1 MLEKYHARS
10 VAVYL
15 LVWFL
20 LALFYNNLL
29 QLTLMLAAII
39 LLNYRLDRLESLRK
53 LTSFIIMLSLMIII
67 INSLF
72 NQNGEILLASFNI
85 FGYTLP
91 IYREAMV
98 YGLAMAIKLILILAI
113 FTAFNILIPVERLMD
128 IFGSYSSRSVL
139 VVAISAALIPDMMER
154 FHSIS
159 QVQRCRGLQGS
170 GKGLLERSRNM
181 GPLLLNLLRS
191 SLQASLQ
198 MAEAMQARGY
208 GSSKR
213 RSVYQMEKWKWQDW
227 LLLILSLVVLGLALV
242 GWYTGYR
249 YNYRPLDQ
257 VSLPVYNW
265 ELIALFFLSLPFL
278 QGQGHIWSWKGIN
291 L

>member
-1 MLEKYHARS
+1 LENYHVRS

-39 LLNYRLDRLESLRK
+39 LLNYRLDRLGSLRK
-53 LTSFIIMLSLMIII
+53 ITSFILPLAALIVL

-72 NQNGEILLASFNI
+72 NQNGDILLTSLNI
-85 FGYTLP
+85 FNYTLP
-91 IYREAMV
+91 IYQEAIV
-98 YGLAMAIKLILILAI
+98 FGVAMAIKLILILAI

-128 IFGSYSSRSVL
+128 IFGSYNSRSVL
-139 VVAISAALIPDMMER
+139 VVAISAALIPDMVER
-154 FHSIS
+154 FHSIG
-159 QVQRCRGLQGS
+159 QVQRCRGVQRP
-170 GKGLLERSRNM
+170 GKGLWERTRNL

-191 SLQASLQ
+191 SLQAALQ

-213 RSVYQMEKWKWQDW
+213 RSVYQIEKWQLQDW
-227 LLLILSLVVLGLALV
+227 LLLFLALTVLGLALL

-249 YNYRPLDQ
+249 YHYRPLEQ

-265 ELIALFFLSLPFL
+265 EVLALFFLSLPFL
-278 QGQGHIWSWKGIN
+278 QGGHIWSAEKD
-291 L
+291 

>member
-1 MLEKYHARS
+1 MENYHVRS

-39 LLNYRLDRLESLRK
+39 LLNYRLDRLGSLRK
-53 LTSFIIMLSLMIII
+53 ITSFILPLAALIVL

-72 NQNGEILLASFNI
+72 NQNGDILLTSLNI
-85 FGYTLP
+85 FNYTLP
-91 IYREAMV
+91 IYQEAIV
-98 YGLAMAIKLILILAI
+98 FGVAMAIKLILILAI

-128 IFGSYSSRSVL
+128 IFGSYNSRSVL
-139 VVAISAALIPDMMER
+139 VVAISAALIPDMVER
-154 FHSIS
+154 FHSIG
-159 QVQRCRGLQGS
+159 QVQRCRGVQRP
-170 GKGLLERSRNM
+170 GKGLWERTRNL

-191 SLQASLQ
+191 SLQAALQ

-213 RSVYQMEKWKWQDW
+213 RSVYQIEKWQLQDW
-227 LLLILSLVVLGLALV
+227 LLLFLALTVLGLALL

-249 YNYRPLDQ
+249 YHYRPLEQ

-265 ELIALFFLSLPFL
+265 EVLALFFLSLPFL
-278 QGQGHIWSWKGIN
+278 QGGHIWSAEKD
-291 L
+291 

>member
-1 MLEKYHARS
+1 MGNYHARS

-29 QLTLMLAAII
+29 HLTLMLAAII
-39 LLNYRLDRLESLRK
+39 FLNYRLDRLGSFK
-53 LTSFIIMLSLMIII
+53 KITSFIIMLSVMVII
-67 INSLF
+67 INGLF
-72 NQNGEILLASFNI
+72 NQNGDIFLASLNI

-91 IYREAMV
+91 IYREAIV
-98 YGLAMAIKLILILAI
+98 YGVAMAIKLFLILAI

-128 IFGSYSSRSVL
+128 IFGSYSTSSIL
-139 VVAISAALIPDMMER
+139 VVAISAALIPEMVER
-154 FHSIS
+154 FHCIR
-159 QVQRCRGLQGS
+159 QVQRCRGLQAP
-170 GKGLLERSRNM
+170 GKGLLQRSSNL

-213 RSVYQMEKWKWQDW
+213 RSVYQVQKWRWQDW
-227 LLLILSLVVLGLALV
+227 LLLILALVVLGLALV
-242 GWYTGYR
+242 GWYTAHR
-249 YNYRPLDQ
+249 YHYRPLEQ

-265 ELIALFFLSLPFL
+265 EVLALFFLSLPFL
-278 QGQGHIWSWKGIN
+278 QGWYTWSGERD
-291 L
+291 

>member
-1 MLEKYHARS
+1 LGNYHVRS

-29 QLTLMLAAII
+29 QLTLMLVAII
-39 LLNYRLDRLESLRK
+39 LLNYRLDRLGSLK
-53 LTSFIIMLSLMIII
+53 KITSFILPLAGLIII
-67 INSLF
+67 INGLF
-72 NQNGEILLASFNI
+72 NQNGDILLASVNI

-91 IYREAMV
+91 IYREAIV
-98 YGLAMAIKLILILAI
+98 YGVAMAIKLFLILAI

-128 IFGSYSSRSVL
+128 IFGSYSSRSLL
-139 VVAISAALIPDMMER
+139 VVAISVALIPEMVGR
-154 FHSIS
+154 FQTIT
-159 QVQRCRGLQGS
+159 QVQRCRGMQRS
-170 GKGLLERSRNM
+170 GKGLLERSRNL

-208 GSSKR
+208 GTSKR
-213 RSVYQMEKWKWQDW
+213 RSVYQVHKWQGRDW
-227 LLLILSLVVLGLALV
+227 LLLTLALVVLGLALV

-249 YNYRPLDQ
+249 YHYRPLEQ
-257 VSLPVYNW
+257 VSIPVYNL
-265 ELIALFFLSLPFL
+265 EVLALFFLSLPFL
-278 QGQGHIWSWKGIN
+278 KGGHIWSIERD
-291 L
+291 

>member
-1 MLEKYHARS
+1 MENYHVRS
-10 VAVYL
+10 VTVYL

-39 LLNYRLDRLESLRK
+39 LLNYRLDRLGSLRK
-53 LTSFIIMLSLMIII
+53 ITSFILPLAALIVL

-72 NQNGEILLASFNI
+72 NQNGDILLTSLNI
-85 FGYTLP
+85 FNYTLP
-91 IYREAMV
+91 IYQEAIV
-98 YGLAMAIKLILILAI
+98 FGVAMAIKLILILAI

-128 IFGSYSSRSVL
+128 IFGSYNSRSVL
-139 VVAISAALIPDMMER
+139 VVAISAALIPDMVER
-154 FHSIS
+154 FHSIG
-159 QVQRCRGLQGS
+159 QVQRCRGVQRP
-170 GKGLLERSRNM
+170 GKGLWERTRNL

-191 SLQASLQ
+191 SLQAALQ

-213 RSVYQMEKWKWQDW
+213 RSVYQIEKWQLQDW
-227 LLLILSLVVLGLALV
+227 LLLFLALTVLGLALL

-249 YNYRPLDQ
+249 YHYRPLEQ

-265 ELIALFFLSLPFL
+265 EVLALFFLSLPFL
-278 QGQGHIWSWKGIN
+278 QGGHIWSAEKD
-291 L
+291 

>member
-1 MLEKYHARS
+1 MDSYHVRS

-39 LLNYRLDRLESLRK
+39 LLNYRLDGMVSLRK
-53 LTSFIIMLSLMIII
+53 ITTFILPLAVLIII
-67 INSLF
+67 INGLF
-72 NQNGEILLASFNI
+72 NQNGDILLTSLNI
-85 FGYTLP
+85 FSYTLP
-91 IYREAMV
+91 IYREAIV
-98 YGLAMAIKLILILAI
+98 YGMAMAIKLILILAI
-113 FTAFNILIPVERLMD
+113 FTAFDILIPVERLMD
-128 IFGSYSSRSVL
+128 IFGSYSSRSLL
-139 VVAISAALIPDMMER
+139 VVAISAALIPDMVER
-154 FHSIS
+154 LHCIR
-159 QVQRCRGLQGS
+159 QVQRCRGMQRS
-170 GKGLLERSRNM
+170 GKGLLERSRNL

-213 RSVYQMEKWKWQDW
+213 RSVYQMEKWQGQDW

-249 YNYRPLDQ
+249 FHYRPLEQ

-265 ELIALFFLSLPFL
+265 EVLALFFLSLPFL
-278 QGQGHIWSWKGIN
+278 KGQGHTWSVERD
-291 L
+291 

>member
-1 MLEKYHARS
+1 MEKYHARS

-29 QLTLMLAAII
+29 QLTLMLAAIF
-39 LLNYRLDRLESLRK
+39 LLNYRLDRLGSLK
-53 LTSFIIMLSLMIII
+53 KITSFILPLAVLIII
-67 INSLF
+67 INGLF
-72 NQNGEILLASFNI
+72 NQNGDILLTSLNI

-91 IYREAMV
+91 VYREAIV
-98 YGLAMAIKLILILAI
+98 YGVAMAIKLILILAI

-128 IFGSYSSRSVL
+128 IFGSYSSRSIL
-139 VVAISAALIPDMMER
+139 VVAISAALIPDMVER
-154 FHSIS
+154 LHCIR
-159 QVQRCRGLQGS
+159 QVQRCRGLQET
-170 GKGLLERSRNM
+170 GKGLLERSRNL

-191 SLQASLQ
+191 ALQASLQ

-213 RSVYQMEKWKWQDW
+213 RSVYQVEKWQWQDW
-227 LLLILSLVVLGLALV
+227 MLLILALVVLGLALF

-249 YNYRPLDQ
+249 YHYPPLQQ

-265 ELIALFFLSLPFL
+265 EVLALFFLSLPFL
-278 QGQGHIWSWKGIN
+278 KGQGHIWSVERD
-291 L
+291 

>member
-1 MLEKYHARS
+1 MGNYHVRS

-39 LLNYRLDRLESLRK
+39 LLNYRLDRLGSLK
-53 LTSFIIMLSLMIII
+53 KITSFILPLAGWIII
-67 INSLF
+67 INGLF
-72 NQNGEILLASFNI
+72 NQNGDILLTSVNI
-85 FGYTLP
+85 FSYTLP
-91 IYREAMV
+91 IYWEAVV
-98 YGLAMAIKLILILAI
+98 YGVAMALKLFLILAI

-128 IFGSYSSRSVL
+128 IFSYSSRSL
-139 VVAISAALIPDMMER
+139 LIVAISAALIPEMMER
-154 FHSIS
+154 FQSIN
-159 QVQRCRGLQGS
+159 QVQRCRGMQRS
-170 GKGLLERSRNM
+170 GKGLLERSRNL

-198 MAEAMQARGY
+198 IAEAMQARGY

-213 RSVYQMEKWKWQDW
+213 RSIYQVQKWQGQDW
-227 LLLILSLVVLGLALV
+227 LLLILALVVLGLALV
-242 GWYTGYR
+242 GYYTGYR
-249 YNYRPLDQ
+249 FHYPPLEQ

-265 ELIALFFLSLPFL
+265 EVLALFFLSLPFL
-278 QGQGHIWSWKGIN
+278 KGGHTWSVERD
-291 L
+291 

>member
-1 MLEKYHARS
+1 LENYHVRS

-39 LLNYRLDRLESLRK
+39 LLNYRLDRLGSLRK
-53 LTSFIIMLSLMIII
+53 ITSFILPLAALIVL

-72 NQNGEILLASFNI
+72 NQNGDILLTSLNI
-85 FGYTLP
+85 FNYTLP
-91 IYREAMV
+91 IYQEAIV
-98 YGLAMAIKLILILAI
+98 FGVAMAIKLILILAI

-128 IFGSYSSRSVL
+128 IFGSYNSRSVL
-139 VVAISAALIPDMMER
+139 VVAISAALIPDMVER
-154 FHSIS
+154 FHSIG
-159 QVQRCRGLQGS
+159 QVQRCRGVQRP
-170 GKGLLERSRNM
+170 GKGLWERTRNL

-191 SLQASLQ
+191 SLQAALQ

-213 RSVYQMEKWKWQDW
+213 RNVYQIEKWQLQDW
-227 LLLILSLVVLGLALV
+227 LLLFLALTVLGLALL

-249 YNYRPLDQ
+249 YHYRPLEQ

-265 ELIALFFLSLPFL
+265 EVLALFFLSLPFL
-278 QGQGHIWSWKGIN
+278 QGGHIWSAEKD
-291 L
+291 

>member
-1 MLEKYHARS
+1 MGNYHVRS

-29 QLTLMLAAII
+29 QLTLMLVAII
-39 LLNYRLDRLESLRK
+39 LLNYRLDRLGSLK
-53 LTSFIIMLSLMIII
+53 KITSFILPLAGLIII
-67 INSLF
+67 INGLF
-72 NQNGEILLASFNI
+72 NQNGDILLASVNI

-91 IYREAMV
+91 IYREAIV
-98 YGLAMAIKLILILAI
+98 YGVAMAIKLFLILAI

-128 IFGSYSSRSVL
+128 IFGSYSSRSLL
-139 VVAISAALIPDMMER
+139 VVAISAALIPEMVGR
-154 FHSIS
+154 FQTIT
-159 QVQRCRGLQGS
+159 QVQRCRGMQRS
-170 GKGLLERSRNM
+170 GKGLLERSRNL

-208 GSSKR
+208 GTSKR
-213 RSVYQMEKWKWQDW
+213 RSVYQVHKWQGRDW
-227 LLLILSLVVLGLALV
+227 LLLTLALVVLGLALV

-249 YNYRPLDQ
+249 YHYRPLEQ
-257 VSLPVYNW
+257 VSIPVYNL
-265 ELIALFFLSLPFL
+265 EVLALFFLSLPFL
-278 QGQGHIWSWKGIN
+278 KGGHIWSIERD
-291 L
+291 